1 VSRRAL
7 RRLAAALVATLLLA
21 AAAAAAREPY
31 APTLGQPGKDVAWVP
46 TAEDVA
52 ERMLAMA
59 QTGPSD
65 TVVDLGSGDG
75 VIAITAAR
83 KFRARALGIEYNPD
97 LVALARSKAAAAGV
111 AGRVKF
117 VQGDIFASDYAQAT
131 VLTLYLRQDLNLR
144 LRPQI
149 LSLRPGTHVVAHAF
163 DMGDWRPD
171 EISSLRGERCYLW
184 IVPAKVFG
192 VWRLDTTGSARMP
205 RLEIEFDQHYQA
217 IDGSVTL
224 GEVTAGL
231 RETRLRGA
239 DIAFAFVDNRGVRRE
254 FSGRVS
260 GMHMEGAYRADGAA
274 DGRWTATRK

>member
-1 VSRRAL
+1 VNPRPP
-7 RRLAAALVATLLLA
+7 RRLAAALAAALLLA
-21 AAAAAAREPY
+21 VPAAAAREPY
-31 APTLGQPGKDVAWVP
+31 APAPGQPGKDVVWVP

-59 QTGPSD
+59 QTGPGD

-83 KFRARALGIEYNPD
+83 KFGARALGIEYNPAM
-97 LVALARSKAAAAGV
+97 VELARRNATAAGV
-111 AGRVKF
+111 AGRVTF
-117 VQGDIFASDYAQAT
+117 VRGDIFASDYAQAT

-149 LSLRPGTHVVAHAF
+149 LSLRPGTRVVSHAF

-171 EISSLRGERCYLW
+171 EISSLREERCYLW
-184 IVPAKVFG
+184 IVPAGVFG

-205 RLEIEFDQHYQA
+205 RLVIEFDQRYQA
-217 IDGSVTL
+217 IGGSVTL

-231 RETRLRGA
+231 REARLRGA
-239 DIAFAFVDNRGVRRE
+239 EVAFAFVDGRGVRRE

-260 GMHMEGAYRADGAA
+260 GLHMEGSFRADGGAV
-274 DGRWTATRK
+274 GGWTATRR